1 MELIVEV
8 AEIEG
13 NCPVFKVGDTF
24 KLIDGYKLTSD
35 KPICMHSLASLMP
48 YYNSLSRGIK
58 PKDLGL
64 GKEEKAYIQCL
75 DPMLRTGGGTVTF
88 SVYLRDG

>member
-1 MELIVEV
+1 MEVID
-8 AEIEG
+8 IKG

-58 PKDLGL
+58 PEDLGL
-64 GKEEKAYIQCL
+64 GKEGKAYIQCL
-75 DPMLRTGGGTVTF
+75 DPMLLTGGGTVTF
-88 SVYLRDG
+88 SVYIRDG